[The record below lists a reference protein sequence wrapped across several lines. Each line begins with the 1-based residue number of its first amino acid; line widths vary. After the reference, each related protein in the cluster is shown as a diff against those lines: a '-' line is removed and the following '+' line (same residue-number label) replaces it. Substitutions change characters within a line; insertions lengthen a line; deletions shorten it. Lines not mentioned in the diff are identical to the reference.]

1 MQESYSEAD
10 KDNKS
15 MIEEP
20 SLEERLRST
29 SLGIGASSLH
39 PDLRELRDHLSGS
52 KNQDAIKK
60 PQTEWESSLEN
71 IGTFYASEG
80 NYFPDYNDPSQTV
93 LLIFIPPAY

>member
-15 MIEEP
+15 IIEEP
-20 SLEERLRST
+20 SLEERLRSA
-29 SLGIGASSLH
+29 SLGIDASSLH
-39 PDLRELRDHLSGS
+39 PDLIELRDYLSGL
-52 KNQDAIKK
+52 KNQDEIKK
-60 PQTEWESSLEN
+60 PRAGKPSLEN